1 MNFREKII
9 EFLKIWLP
17 TAIVITTLCGLV
29 YLVVQQGMRAAAN
42 DPQIQMAED
51 TARALETGKLPA
63 EVIPADK
70 VEISKSLSPFLM
82 IFDDSDHETAIASSA
97 ILDGELPILPP
108 GLLEYVKAHGQD
120 RVTWQPREGVR
131 SALVIERFSGVASG
145 YVVAGRSLREVEI
158 RETNVLHETALV
170 WVLAIFATFVISTFL
185 VFFNFKRKEK

>member
-1 MNFREKII
+1 MNFGEKII

-17 TAIVITTLCGLV
+17 TAIVITALCGLV
-29 YLVVQQGMRAAAN
+29 YLVVQQEMRTAAN
-42 DPQIQMAED
+42 DPQIQIAED

-82 IFDDSDHETAIASSA
+82 IFDDSDHVTAMASSA

-108 GLLEYVKAHGQD
+108 GLLEYVKAYGQD

-158 RETNVLHETALV
+158 RETNVLHEAALV
-170 WVLAIFATFVISTFL
+170 WVLAIFATLVISTFL